1 MATRWNSVFYHI
13 QSFLKKDV
21 GELNKVLVAAGQNI
35 QFSLREYQQL
45 RELEELLQPFAE
57 ATNITQGEKVSK

>member
-1 MATRWNSVFYHI
+1 M
-13 QSFLKKDV
+13 
-21 GELNKVLVAAGQNI
+21 NKVLVAAGQNI

-57 ATNITQGEKVSK
+57 ATNITQGEKVSKWVLFW